1 LIFPSPA
8 AGLSELARVALVGLC
23 LLAPA
28 WAKAQT
34 ATGDSLPRHP
44 LETRALTEPEA
55 VLAAIP
61 AELERAQG
69 DARTLALLEPAH
81 ANACRVMADWNC
93 QREAGAAAAAAGERA
108 ADGILQVRGLIAQ
121 ARGQIALQDYTRGEQ
136 LLASAQLLLKQ
147 TPSPELSA
155 DVYLAYSSLSE
166 FIGKHESGL
175 RYAGLGLDALDGVN
189 APLIRTRLLRNQAR
203 AQSRL
208 GKVKEARQSLA
219 DAEAAASALVDPKL
233 HAELA
238 LETARVARLA
248 GDVDEQRRMGTR
260 ILELGRKLQNSQL
273 SGLGEEVLGLAALD
287 ADESSE
293 ARRHLQAAAVSFRE
307 LGLDRDE
314 LRVTRQLLDRLIE
327 DQANPTVW
335 RTLAQRFL
343 SLERDIAQTD
353 RAKAADDFEARL
365 KYAQQEMEVMRL
377 ESEAALQQ
385 ERAQALAESSRL
397 SGWLMAS
404 AMAMMTI
411 LAVFFVLQR
420 RTNLRLQR
428 TLAARRE
435 SEARATDLLRLSK
448 GMVFLHDLNGRLVMV
463 NLATAE
469 ALGTLPEHLVGR
481 ALGEYLADKSRG
493 EFDQALRRLA
503 QQRSDEAT
511 LTVRAVN
518 GGERHWQYSGRLS
531 DNGGYAI
538 GHAVDVTEQ
547 RREAEA
553 LREESQRDALTGAY
567 NRRWFG
573 EFEARVGSRRWA
585 VVNVDLDQFKQIN
598 DTRGHDEG
606 DRVLVAM
613 TRYLQYQVG
622 PEDAVIRSGGDE
634 FLLLLA
640 NGDGATAQA
649 LIGRLKADMGAAPCR
664 YSLGFAVREGDERL
678 GDTLA
683 RADADM
689 YAKRRAARERRG

>member
-1 LIFPSPA
+1 MTDYSPA
-8 AGLSELARVALVGLC
+8 AGLANLARAALVGLC
-23 LLAPA
+23 LCAPGLAAQVPA
-28 WAKAQT
+28 
-34 ATGDSLPRHP
+34 DSLPRHP

-55 VLAAIP
+55 VLAEIP

-69 DARTLALLEPAH
+69 DARTLALLELAH

-121 ARGQIALQDYTRGEQ
+121 ARGHIALQDYTRGEQ

-147 TPSPELSA
+147 TPSPELAA

-175 RYAGLGLDALDGVN
+175 RYAGLGLDALDGVD

-208 GKVKEARQSLA
+208 GKVKEARHSLA

-248 GDVDEQRRMGTR
+248 GDIEEQRRMGAR
-260 ILELGRKLQNSQL
+260 ILDLGRKLQNSQL
-273 SGLGEEVLGLAALD
+273 SGLGEEVLGLAALE
-287 ADESSE
+287 AQESEE
-293 ARRHLQAAAVSFRE
+293 ARLHLQAAAVSFRE

-404 AMAMMTI
+404 AMAMMTL

-420 RTNLRLQR
+420 RTNRRLQR

-481 ALGEYLADKSRG
+481 ALGEYLADQSRL

-511 LTVRAVN
+511 LTVRSN
-518 GGERHWQYSGRLS
+518 SGERHWQYSGRLS

-553 LREESQRDALTGAY
+553 LRAESQRDALTGAY

-573 EFEARVGSRRWA
+573 EFEAREGNRRWA

-613 TRYLQYQVG
+613 TRYLQNQVG
-622 PEDAVIRSGGDE
+622 PNDAVIRSGGDE

-640 NGDGATAQA
+640 NGNGATAEA
-649 LIGRLKADMGAAPCR
+649 LIGRLKADVDSAPCR
-664 YSLGFAVREGDERL
+664 YSLGHAVREGDERL